1 MRSSRPLNLLIISNI
16 ISGFAQGISMLAI
29 PWYFVSILHSP
40 EKLTLM
46 YMLTLVGSVFWGL
59 YSGTLIDKYARKS
72 IFLFFSLIGGIILCG
87 ASLTGFLYDT
97 GVPTYIVV
105 IVFMATAYINT
116 IYYPALYAFAQEV
129 SEPSRYGKVNSLLE
143 IQSQAMTI
151 ASGGVGA
158 ILLQGID
165 INAIHIPMSF
175 GGISIPIS
183 LHIARWSLSRIFM
196 VDGLTYFVAIALIAM
211 VKYAPHIEK
220 HKVEGSVWER
230 FKTGNAFLKS
240 HPLVLIFGISSLS
253 IFVFLLLHFNTLV
266 PIYIVNH
273 LHSNVTIYA
282 LTDVF
287 YAIGALLAGVWVRQI
302 FRNVNT
308 VKAILILISITWV
321 TLTICA
327 LSTSNAIYFAFSF
340 MLGVTN
346 AGARVLR
353 ITYLFHHVP
362 NNLIGRVNSVLFML
376 GTLWRLGLAMI
387 FSLAF
392 FSEGDNVTWA
402 LLICVLFLLLN
413 FIMLAI
419 NYKGLTTKYPDLSL
433 DASVKS

>member
-1 MRSSRPLNLLIISNI
+1 MRASRPLNLLIISNI

-29 PWYFVSILHSP
+29 PWYFVSILHAP

-46 YMLTLVGSVFWGL
+46 YMFTLFGSVFWGL
-59 YSGTLIDKYARKS
+59 YSGTLIDKYARKK
-72 IFLFFSLIGGIILCG
+72 IFLLFSLIGGVILCG
-87 ASLTGFLYDT
+87 ASLSGQFYAS
-97 GVPTYIVV
+97 GVPTYMVV

-158 ILLQGID
+158 ILLQGLD
-165 INAIHIPMSF
+165 INAINIGSY
-175 GGISIPIS
+175 SIPIS
-183 LHIARWSLSRIFM
+183 IHITQWSLSRIFL
-196 VDGLTYFVAIALIAM
+196 VDGLTYIIAIGLIAM
-211 VKYAPHIEK
+211 VKYTPHTEK
-220 HKVEGSVWER
+220 HKAEGSVWER
-230 FKTGNAFLKS
+230 FKTGNTFLRS
-240 HPLVLIFGISSLS
+240 HPLILVFGISSLS

-273 LHSNVTIYA
+273 LHKSVTIYA
-282 LTDVF
+282 LTDVY
-287 YAIGALLAGVWVRQI
+287 YATGALLAGVWVRRV
-302 FRNVNT
+302 FRNVNV
-308 VKAILILISITWV
+308 VKAILVLIGITFA

-327 LSTSNAIYFAFSF
+327 ISTSVAIYFAFSF

-362 NNLIGRVNSVLFML
+362 NNLIGRVNSALFML
-376 GTLWRLGLAMI
+376 GTLCRIGLAMI

-392 FSEGDNVTWA
+392 FSEGDNITWA
-402 LLICVLFLLLN
+402 LLICVLFLMVN

-419 NYKGLTTKYPDLSL
+419 KYKGLTVKYPDPSIQVATIKA
-433 DASVKS
+433 D

>member
-1 MRSSRPLNLLIISNI
+1 MSSSRPLNLLIISNI

-29 PWYFVSILHSP
+29 PWYFASILHSP

-46 YMLTLVGSVFWGL
+46 YMFTMVGSVFWGL

-72 IFLFFSLIGGIILCG
+72 IFLFFSVVGGIILCG
-87 ASLTGFLYDT
+87 ASLTGLFYDT
-97 GVPTYIVV
+97 GVPTYMVV
-105 IVFMATAYINT
+105 IVYMATAYINT

-151 ASGGVGA
+151 ASGGIGA

-165 INAIHIPMSF
+165 IDAIHIGSV
-175 GGISIPIS
+175 SIPIS

-196 VDGLTYFVAIALIAM
+196 ADGLTYFIAIALIAM
-211 VKYAPHIEK
+211 VKYTPHTEK

-230 FKTGNAFLKS
+230 FKTGNSFLKS

-253 IFVFLLLHFNTLV
+253 IFVFLLLHFNILV
-266 PIYIVNH
+266 PIYVVNH
-273 LHSNVTIYA
+273 LHSTVTIYA

-287 YAIGALLAGVWVRQI
+287 YAFGALLAGVWVRRI
-302 FRNVNT
+302 FRNMNT
-308 VKAILILISITWV
+308 VKAILILISITWI

-340 MLGVTN
+340 MLGITN

-353 ITYLFHHVP
+353 ITYLFH
-362 NNLIGRVNSVLFML
+362 
-376 GTLWRLGLAMI
+376 
-387 FSLAF
+387 
-392 FSEGDNVTWA
+392 
-402 LLICVLFLLLN
+402 
-413 FIMLAI
+413 
-419 NYKGLTTKYPDLSL
+419 
-433 DASVKS
+433 

>member
-1 MRSSRPLNLLIISNI
+1 MRATRPLTLLIISNI

-46 YMLTLVGSVFWGL
+46 YMCMLVGSIFWGL
-59 YSGTLIDKYARKS
+59 YSGTLIDKHARKK
-72 IFLFFSLIGGIILCG
+72 IFMFFSVVGGIVLCG
-87 ASLTGFLYDT
+87 ASLSGLLYST
-97 GVPTYIVV
+97 GVPTYMVV
-105 IVFMATAYINT
+105 VVFVCTAYING

-129 SEPSRYGKVNSLLE
+129 SEASQYGKVNSLLE

-165 INAIHIPMSF
+165 TNAIHIGSLVL
-175 GGISIPIS
+175 PIAV
-183 LHIARWSLSRIFM
+183 HIKAWSLSRIFM
-196 VDGLTYFVAIALIAM
+196 VDGLTYFISIALIAM
-211 VKYAPHIEK
+211 IKYTPHTTIHTE
-220 HKVEGSVWER
+220 EGSAWER
-230 FKTGNAFLKS
+230 FKAGNTFLRT
-240 HPLVLIFGISSLS
+240 HPLIMIFGVSSLS

-266 PIYIVNH
+266 PIYVVNH
-273 LHSNVTIYA
+273 LHSTVTIYA

-287 YAIGALLAGVWVRQI
+287 YSTGALLAGMWVRKV
-302 FRNVNT
+302 FKKVNAIN
-308 VKAILILISITWV
+308 AILILISITWV

-327 LSTSNAIYFAFSF
+327 FSTSVFIYFAFSF
-340 MLGVTN
+340 ALGITN
-346 AGARVLR
+346 AGSRILR

-376 GTLWRLGLAMI
+376 GTLCRIGLAMI

-392 FSEGDNVTWA
+392 FSQGDNITWA
-402 LLICVLFLLLN
+402 LLICVLYLVAN

-419 NYKGLTTKYPDLSL
+419 NSSQLKSKYPDLAL
-433 DASVKS
+433 EQGTDY